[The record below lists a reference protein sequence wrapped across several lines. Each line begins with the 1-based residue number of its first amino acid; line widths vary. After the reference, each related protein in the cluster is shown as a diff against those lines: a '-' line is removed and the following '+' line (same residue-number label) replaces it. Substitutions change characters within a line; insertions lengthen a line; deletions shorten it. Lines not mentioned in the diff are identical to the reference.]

1 MEEDSQRR
9 DRQELLKRLDG
20 AQTPPEVAS
29 ARTAADNW
37 LVEHPDDGD
46 VRQARERLEAA
57 ELEEDLDLEEGG
69 PT

>member
-9 DRQELLKRLDG
+9 DLLERLAR

-29 ARTAADNW
+29 ARTAADSW